1 MASSLPSHLPTD
13 AIYADCCI
21 EYERLLDKYNKG
33 RPKSSNA
40 IKIQML
46 LFIAQTLN
54 KVGGYI
60 KANREPQ
67 RSNAINVFKS
77 LVLLLE
83 ELDVCGCLDITPEDI
98 GEQGCWIPMERTM
111 PTRLHDEDDGE

>member
-1 MASSLPSHLPTD
+1 
-13 AIYADCCI
+13 
-21 EYERLLDKYNKG
+21 
-33 RPKSSNA
+33 
-40 IKIQML
+40 ML